1 MKLVFPD
8 GEHPQ
13 VLLGAG
19 VNRIGSGP
27 GASIV
32 LDHPGVRP
40 EHCQLHVTGQGVML
54 SASAGIEV
62 SVNGLRVEGVMAL
75 RPGDTVA
82 FHEVRAKLVELDA
95 NAAARRTVL
104 DDCARSAANDDP
116 GATAVRAVLPRFML
130 RGVEGSVA
138 GRTFPLLGPVVV
150 GRSEECGLRMDEE
163 GLSRKHARLVP
174 TSEGV
179 QLEDLGS
186 TNGSYVNGSRVLRAE
201 LRDGDEVSF
210 DTLRFRLS
218 GPAGPK
224 REEAPPPLPGLRRLP
239 AIAWVGAA
247 AAVSALAWW
256 LSA

>member
-1 MKLVFPD
+1 
-8 GEHPQ
+8 
-13 VLLGAG
+13 
-19 VNRIGSGP
+19 
-27 GASIV
+27 ASIV

-54 SASAGIEV
+54 SASAGTEV
-62 SVNGLRVEGVMAL
+62 SVNGRRVEGVMAL

-163 GLSRKHARLVP
+163 GLS
-174 TSEGV
+174 
-179 QLEDLGS
+179 
-186 TNGSYVNGSRVLRAE
+186 
-201 LRDGDEVSF
+201 
-210 DTLRFRLS
+210 
-218 GPAGPK
+218 
-224 REEAPPPLPGLRRLP
+224 
-239 AIAWVGAA
+239 
-247 AAVSALAWW
+247 
-256 LSA
+256 